1 MQQLQPGTTLQGG
14 KYRIERV
21 LGQGGFGN
29 TYEGTNTIFD
39 ERIAHKEII
48 KQGIK
53 DRDGD
58 TGSVSVSLERNK
70 QQFEEQREKF
80 KKEALRIRKLN
91 NPYIIKVHDLFEEN
105 GTAYYVMD
113 YVDGENLAERLK
125 RTGQPMTEQ
134 EVRKLLPQIL
144 DALKSVHDAG
154 IWHLDLKPANIMVD
168 KEGNVKLI
176 DFGASKQ
183 FNAQKG
189 GATTSTAISYT
200 NGYAPREQ
208 MEQNYDK
215 FGPWTDFYALGATL
229 YTLLTNKRP
238 PLPTDID
245 DDTSVDKHNSLPLS
259 DVSESM
265 KKLILSMMQTNRMK
279 RPQDVSE
286 ISNLI
291 VNSPEVSFFKSEQS
305 FNNETQKAADEV
317 TVIEKPY
324 IQKPISNPSE
334 LGTLELGEKKKGRW
348 PLYTLLIT
356 LAVLLLVGIGLL
368 CAILLKQNESNSN
381 NTETT
386 SQHTVNSSSQS
397 VNSDAQYDMNI
408 DKDKTEDESRAR
420 NHSEEAPSEIQ
431 DILNALDNNINVLD
445 TYNLREL
452 YSDYVRFYGTVM
464 SRDNITT
471 AIETQRNKFPYYKQK
486 SYYPRVIE
494 LNDRETRC
502 DYIKRV
508 TIDGNTTDYE
518 AYIVLERD
526 GMGSYVIKE
535 ESDKTTD
542 RNLEKQSRR

>member
-1 MQQLQPGTTLQGG
+1 MQHLQSNTTLQGG
-14 KYRIERV
+14 KYRIERM
-21 LGQGGFGN
+21 LGQGGFGITYLARN
-29 TYEGTNTIFD
+29 TMFD
-39 ERIAHKEII
+39 VNVAIKEFFMR
-48 KQGIK
+48 
-53 DRDGD
+53 DENERDGL
-58 TGSVSVSLERNK
+58 TVTVPTSVTKRTL
-70 QQFEEQREKF
+70 FEGQKEKF
-80 KKEALRIRKLN
+80 KKEAKRMFG
-91 NPYIIKVHDLFEEN
+91 IKCEHIVAVHDLFEEN
-105 GTAYYVMD
+105 GTVYYVMD
-113 YVDGENLAERLK
+113 YVDGKNLSERLK
-125 RTGQPMTEQ
+125 CTGKPLPEK
-134 EVRKLLPQIL
+134 EVREILPQIL
-144 DALKSVHDAG
+144 DALKTVHNAG

-168 KEGNVKLI
+168 KTGNVKLI

-183 FNAQKG
+183 LNTQKG
-189 GATTSTAISYT
+189 GATTSTAVSYT

-208 MEQNYDK
+208 MEQSYDK
-215 FGPWTDFYALGATL
+215 FGPWTDIYALGATL
-229 YTLLTNKRP
+229 YNLLTNRRP
-238 PLPTDID
+238 PMPTDID

-259 DVSESM
+259 GVSESM

-291 VNSPEVSFFKSEQS
+291 VNSPEVSFLKSEHS
-305 FNNETQKAADEV
+305 FNNETQKEADEV

>member
-1 MQQLQPGTTLQGG
+1 
-14 KYRIERV
+14 
-21 LGQGGFGN
+21 
-29 TYEGTNTIFD
+29 
-39 ERIAHKEII
+39 
-48 KQGIK
+48 
-53 DRDGD
+53 
-58 TGSVSVSLERNK
+58 
-70 QQFEEQREKF
+70 
-80 KKEALRIRKLN
+80 
-91 NPYIIKVHDLFEEN
+91 
-105 GTAYYVMD
+105 
-113 YVDGENLAERLK
+113 
-125 RTGQPMTEQ
+125 
-134 EVRKLLPQIL
+134 
-144 DALKSVHDAG
+144 
-154 IWHLDLKPANIMVD
+154 MVD
-168 KEGNVKLI
+168 KTGNVKLI

-183 FNAQKG
+183 LNTQKG

-208 MEQNYDK
+208 MEQSYDK
-215 FGPWTDFYALGATL
+215 FGPWTDIYALGATL
-229 YTLLTNKRP
+229 YNLLTNRRP
-238 PLPTDID
+238 PMPTDID

-259 DVSESM
+259 GVSESM

-291 VNSPEVSFFKSEQS
+291 VNSPEVSFLKSEQS

-397 VNSDAQYDMNI
+397 VNSEEQYDMGN
-408 DKDKTEDESRAR
+408 EDVKVGGESKERKQ
-420 NHSEEAPSEIQ
+420 SGVVSGEIQ

-445 TYNLREL
+445 VYSLREL
-452 YSDYVRFYGTVM
+452 YSDYVKFYGTVM
-464 SRDNITT
+464 NKDKVTM
-471 AIETQRNKFPYYKQK
+471 AIETQRNKFAYYEQENI
-486 SYYPRVIE
+486 YPRVTK
-494 LNDRETRC
+494 LNDMDTRC

-526 GMGSYVIKE
+526 GMGSYVIIE